1 MPRVC
6 LMTYSVLRAPY
17 GDPLVQ
23 DFDDRTPDV
32 FAEAEASPGFIARAR
47 QQDDQE
53 WLSNHQ
59 REWGPWGPF
68 AVPRFYN
75 DGILNDHSTQA
86 QTVSVWEDLKS
97 VFDFTYRGPMHRQ
110 ALQLRKG
117 WFLDQRWPIYVVW
130 WSPDDVLPTWRQACE
145 RLEHLHDHG
154 ATAYAFTF
162 RRPFAADG
170 QPVQMSD
177 L

>member
-1 MPRVC
+1 MSKVC

-17 GDPLVQ
+17 GDSLVQ

-32 FAEAEASPGFIARAR
+32 FAEAENSAGFISRAK

-53 WLSNHQ
+53 WLTNYQ

-75 DGILNDHSTQA
+75 DGVTQGHSTQA
-86 QTVSVWEDLKS
+86 QTISVWQDLKS
-97 VFDFTYRGPMHRQ
+97 VWDFAYRGPLHRE
-110 ALQLRKG
+110 ALKLRDG

-130 WSPDDVLPTWRQACE
+130 WVQDDHQTNWREAWT

-154 ATAYAFTF
+154 STPYAFTF
-162 RRPFAADG
+162 RRPFDDQG
-170 QPVQMSD
+170 GPVQMNK